1 MKKKFTTTLDEKLIE
16 DLKILA
22 VKKHTSA
29 ANLIEKAVQKML
41 KQDDQ

>member
-1 MKKKFTTTLDEKLIE
+1 MKKKFTTTLDETIIE
-16 DLKILA
+16 NLKILA

-41 KQDDQ
+41 KKDDQ

>member
-29 ANLIEKAVQKML
+29 ANLIEKAVHKML
-41 KQDDQ
+41 DEDDQ

>member
-1 MKKKFTTTLDEKLIE
+1 MKKKFTTTLDETIIE
-16 DLKILA
+16 NLKILA

-41 KQDDQ
+41 NKDDQ

>member
-29 ANLIEKAVQKML
+29 ANLIEKAVYQMFDE
-41 KQDDQ
+41 DDQ

>member
-16 DLKILA
+16 NLKILA

-29 ANLIEKAVQKML
+29 ANLIEKAVQKMF
-41 KQDDQ
+41 KENDQ

>member
-16 DLKILA
+16 NLKILA

-29 ANLIEKAVQKML
+29 ANLIEKAVQRML
-41 KQDDQ
+41 NENDQ